1 MMALKSI
8 YPGINLLVF
17 QRLTK
22 LNHRRIL
29 RVPSGF
35 DSLET
40 VLRKQF
46 SGSLCGS
53 QWATLRCLLLI
64 TYPFRTKFIITITV
78 NLLNYP
84 TRKIISIALPE
95 AKVANKRGNNH
106 VIYED
111 IFWTPSQLSALL
123 PWNHLQPN
131 LKCPVNLSG
140 RFWVF
145 STRPLSPSNAAANV
159 DLREL
164 RWCQSQ
170 PKLKRRGGIRVVPSL
185 GQWWCW
191 WWFVSQRGRNR
202 SWAVEFAHQ
211 RSSFAM
217 TTISLIS
224 DLVALFNE
232 WRMNDW
238 ARAGHPYPSELSCG
252 ARVKNRI
259 NVGLFRV
266 DKERQSTMAE
276 VGPGGRITSQA
287 MWIVFAGPLFRL
299 FSSGTEYIRI
309 QWAKTGETKISVLWK
324 IEISL
329 MR

>member
-1 MMALKSI
+1 MALKSI

-111 IFWTPSQLSALL
+111 IF
-123 PWNHLQPN
+123 
-131 LKCPVNLSG
+131 
-140 RFWVF
+140 
-145 STRPLSPSNAAANV
+145 
-159 DLREL
+159 
-164 RWCQSQ
+164 
-170 PKLKRRGGIRVVPSL
+170 
-185 GQWWCW
+185 
-191 WWFVSQRGRNR
+191 
-202 SWAVEFAHQ
+202 
-211 RSSFAM
+211 
-217 TTISLIS
+217 
-224 DLVALFNE
+224 
-232 WRMNDW
+232 
-238 ARAGHPYPSELSCG
+238 
-252 ARVKNRI
+252 
-259 NVGLFRV
+259 
-266 DKERQSTMAE
+266 
-276 VGPGGRITSQA
+276 
-287 MWIVFAGPLFRL
+287 
-299 FSSGTEYIRI
+299 
-309 QWAKTGETKISVLWK
+309 
-324 IEISL
+324 
-329 MR
+329 